1 MQMWYSSGYG
11 LLTDQHKNEIKKVYN
26 HFIENVVKDD
36 FF

>member
-1 MQMWYSSGYG
+1 MWYSSGYG